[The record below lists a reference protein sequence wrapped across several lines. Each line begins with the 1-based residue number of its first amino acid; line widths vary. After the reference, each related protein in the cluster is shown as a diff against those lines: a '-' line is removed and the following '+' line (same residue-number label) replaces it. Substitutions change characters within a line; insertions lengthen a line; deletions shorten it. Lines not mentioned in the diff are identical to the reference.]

1 MSSARAKLEKFQQQ
15 ASRHE
20 ADNSSSD
27 DSGTESDQEDPQQTT
42 TTTASSSST
51 KNRFKPGKKKV
62 PKAPDSSDESDSDES
77 DNGTTADDRALTSKE
92 SKSADLVAKKKGKK
106 QQQQQKKVGK
116 QKTTDT
122 DDTDDTDEE
131 TDSDDDEE
139 TKTGKGKKKGHKKGK
154 GQGKGPGKGQEDKAD
169 IDRTTGISTSRSKSD
184 QSCFGCVDKCSQLA
198 IDVAASAVAGCGG
211 GLRKEPPAWLDN
223 DHDGTAKR
231 PDLNFTSSS
240 VCLCVQV
247 HGTDPLVQDPYVSS
261 PVVVVHCLDATTG
274 EYLAKADP
282 DTPSTSYYEQQ
293 TTVSKKGRDISRAS
307 DACQRVTPLLT
318 PPCALGSRG
327 MYGERLTW
335 NDADG
340 RLLWGEQYDTFVRQ
354 GAVFLFEG
362 KRTANVSLGRGT
374 GWTAMGGL
382 SVVFGGFRC
391 FPCVFFVFFV
401 CVFFVCVFFVCVAS
415 LCCLFVLSLSVL
427 SLCCLTLCVF
437 SRSLSRSLQSIGHRP
452 ERTVRHR
459 LAGRQRVVPHRVGF
473 LAAGGPRFETERG
486 RGHVAPGPVKVA
498 VVLPHGRVRIGWY
511 MLVGTCWLCTCCA
524 FVVYL
529 L

>member
-116 QKTTDT
+116 QKTTGNSKHPSDEDSSSDDDDT

-374 GWTAMGGL
+374 GWTATGGL
-382 SVVFGGFRC
+382 SVVFCALCAF
-391 FPCVFFVFFV
+391 CVCSLCVCSLCVCSLCVLPLFVV
-401 CVFFVCVFFVCVAS
+401 S
-415 LCCLFVLSLSVL
+415 LCCLSR
-427 SLCCLTLCVF
+427 CCLCV
-437 SRSLSRSLQSIGHRP
+437 
-452 ERTVRHR
+452 V
-459 LAGRQRVVPHRVGF
+459 
-473 LAAGGPRFETERG
+473 
-486 RGHVAPGPVKVA
+486 
-498 VVLPHGRVRIGWY
+498 
-511 MLVGTCWLCTCCA
+511 
-524 FVVYL
+524 
-529 L
+529 